1 MLVLHSQ
8 IEQEHSKKSTLL
20 SELSLQSSEI
30 AHLKAK
36 EMQLVKEVTQ
46 LRETKRKIDEDYNK
60 LRNEHRENIVQVWVI
75 HNFASIYGF
84 NCKTKITANTN
95 VESFLVCRIQ
105 IKPF

>member
-1 MLVLHSQ
+1 MHCQ

-46 LRETKRKIDEDYNK
+46 LRESKRKIDEDYAK
-60 LRNEHRENIVQVWVI
+60 LRNDHRDNIVQVTVL
-75 HNFASIYGF
+75 NSDY
-84 NCKTKITANTN
+84 
-95 VESFLVCRIQ
+95 V
-105 IKPF
+105 